1 MLINASKQHLVFAA
15 VLTLSAAISS
25 AFVPVAHAQGAP
37 ASAAVAASVRM
48 PGFYPYR
55 VGNFEIVAL
64 SDGTVPLDLHA
75 LMKGAPKG
83 VVDKL
88 LHRSFLSNPVES
100 SINGFLIDTGT
111 RLILVDTGAGDLF
124 GPGAGGKLVANLKA
138 AGYDPARIDD
148 VLLTHIHPDH
158 SGGLVHDGQR
168 VFPHATVFVGKPDVN
183 LFMDPA
189 HQNGVDGYDK
199 AYFHDAVLTLG
210 PYAKAGK
217 LKPFSG
223 VTQILPGIEAIP
235 TPGHTPGHSFYRVQ
249 SQGQSIEFVGDLVN
263 SEAVQFPQPSIT
275 TSFDFSQSEAATQ
288 RIKQFGELAGKRELI
303 AAAHLPFPGLGHIR
317 KAASGWT
324 FVPVDYRN
332 GAGK

>member
-1 MLINASKQHLVFAA
+1 MNASKHHLVLVAA
-15 VLTLSAAISS
+15 LTLSAAITGSLL
-25 AFVPVAHAQGAP
+25 PVAHAQEATAHVTVAP
-37 ASAAVAASVRM
+37 FVQM

-75 LMKGAPKG
+75 LMKGASKTQL
-83 VVDKL
+83 DTL
-88 LHRSFLSNPVES
+88 LQRSFLANPVES
-100 SINGFLIDTGT
+100 SINGFLIDTGS

-148 VLLTHIHPDH
+148 VLITHIHPDH

-168 VFPHATVFVGKPDVN
+168 VFPNATVFVGKPDVD

-189 HQNGVDGYDK
+189 HQNGVKGYDK
-199 AYFHDAVLTLG
+199 SYFHDAVLTLG
-210 PYAKAGK
+210 PYAKAGR

-223 VTQILPGIEAIP
+223 VTTILPGIEAIP
-235 TPGHTPGHSFYRVQ
+235 TPGHTPGHSFYLVQ

-263 SEAVQFPQPSIT
+263 SEAVQFPQPGIT
-275 TSFDFSQSEAATQ
+275 TSFDFDQAEAAAQ
-288 RIKQFGELAGKRELI
+288 RIRQFADLSGKRELI

-317 KAASGWT
+317 KETVGWT

-332 GAGK
+332 RAGK

>member
-1 MLINASKQHLVFAA
+1 MNASKHHLAVVAA
-15 VLTLSAAISS
+15 LTLSAAISG
-25 AFVPVAHAQGAP
+25 AFAPIVPAHA
-37 ASAAVAASVRM
+37 ASASTAVTASVPM

-55 VGNFEIVAL
+55 VGNVEIVAL

-75 LMKGAPKG
+75 LMKDAPKG

-88 LHRSFLSNPVES
+88 LHRAFLTNPVES

-124 GPGAGGKLVANLKA
+124 GPTAGGKLVANLKA

-148 VLLTHIHPDH
+148 ILLTHIHPDH

-168 VFPHATVFVGKPDVN
+168 VFPNATVFVGKPDVD

-199 AYFHDAVLTLG
+199 SYFHDAVLTLG

-217 LKPFSG
+217 LEPFSG
-223 VTQILPGIEAIP
+223 VTQILPGVEAIP
-235 TPGHTPGHSFYRVQ
+235 TPGHTPGHSFYVVQ

-263 SEAVQFPQPSIT
+263 SEAVQFPQPGIT
-275 TSFDFSQSEAATQ
+275 TSFDFNQSGAAAQ
-288 RIKQFGELAGKRELI
+288 RIKQFASLAGKRELI

-332 GAGK
+332 RVGK